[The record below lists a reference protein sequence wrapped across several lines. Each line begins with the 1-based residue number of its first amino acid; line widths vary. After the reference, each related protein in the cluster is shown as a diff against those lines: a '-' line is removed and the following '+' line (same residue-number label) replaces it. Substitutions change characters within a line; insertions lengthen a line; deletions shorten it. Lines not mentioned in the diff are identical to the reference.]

1 MSNWI
6 LDLNKLVNTKDYP
19 DMDLQASAH
28 TIMASY
34 GQSNNEKERENIK
47 GNINLYINNLKD
59 RINDPIIEKKYNIL
73 LKLQSEL
80 SVLDQTHPIE
90 EIVKPEGPK
99 INSDP
104 ENMVMPSNIVVDK
117 RNVKKIEL
125 SYAEQDELLKMEEEA
140 VEAEQNEAK
149 VEESDITNNLMDNIV
164 IPDKVDLG
172 DGEIIDLHAPAP
184 TDKKIYDNM
193 PLETEEQTKLR
204 NEALSK
210 LDNVESGFKTPYE
223 VKSKVVNVLVDPNEE
238 KLNEIESIV
247 KEINEDKFTENEKF
261 EYNDALTQFMNTYNS
276 AWIPDEVKNTLLT
289 NSYNKIKEIYNKYKN
304 SNEPKVYPKDEDI
317 IVENDKKIQNMID
330 EIKTKINYIYHGE
343 ILFDYLTQ
351 AEELNARKIYGRAM
365 NELVDITLVE
375 AAFEDLEKFASLSRV
390 RQKDDTKS
398 NEISES
404 NESLDTNDI
413 ITKLRDKA
421 KVKYDSIDR
430 NYLIPNEVNKLDT
443 LFKNINEIY
452 HTEYIEDK
460 IKELDE
466 LIAIANK
473 RKDEESLKEDE
484 VQIIE
489 LDENKPKSERVPN
502 PKVEESNV
510 SFDEIAQLYHKDPD
524 PKILRGN
531 GTKLEKLIK
540 YKNSEVNGRK
550 VYIPDSNY
558 EVIVNQVHDRTQINF
573 MYNMMLQN
581 GVNIDDLE
589 ASMKEEF
596 IHILY
601 DHCIFPL
608 QEDITYNEFISNL
621 SPNDLELLFVT
632 FSLVNTKLNKDNIL
646 PLHIP
651 YLQCDNCDSTIAL
664 KEEIVMDLA
673 QEFRNIYDTER
684 FISNYKIYR
693 NSNFKSIKE
702 AYTSGEYGQ
711 VLKLTFKEGSFN
723 YTAYICRP
731 TVQKQLLIKSNNELI
746 AYRSMAVNFTKR
758 ASYLKKTM
766 SNIDNLID
774 YLNTHSYA
782 QFKGDVDYINKNNIN
797 LRDPNISEE
806 NKLLIENVT
815 SVLTNMED
823 VLNELSPVFF
833 AALIID
839 TVVIS
844 TGDGFETTF
853 TLNDGDI
860 YEFIEVIKDQLPSE
874 FTQELAERAEEMDY
888 VSKDVKIFFTADEV
902 ADKLDFYSIYKKP
915 EDLEKVLRENKAP
928 EEAIKKELERVEE
941 IKKEFDSTHRCT
953 KCGHGIYKVGY
964 NTLLFFS
971 ITNLL
976 N

>member
-117 RNVKKIEL
+117 RNVKKREL

-140 VEAEQNEAK
+140 IEAEQKEAK
-149 VEESDITNNLMDNIV
+149 VEESDITNNLMDDIV

-184 TDKKIYDNM
+184 TKKVYHNI
-193 PLETEEQTKLR
+193 PLEPIEETIKREKILDKL
-204 NEALSK
+204 K
-210 LDNVESGFKTPYE
+210 PE
-223 VKSKVVNVLVDPNEE
+223 VKSIDSKFDEMKAEVEKMVIEIDDN
-238 KLNEIESIV
+238 KLNPNIQHQYS
-247 KEINEDKFTENEKF
+247 KNLEK
-261 EYNDALTQFMNTYNS
+261 FMNTYNAS
-276 AWIPDEVKNTLLT
+276 WIENEDKFKPITEA
-289 NSYNKIKEIYNKYKN
+289 YNAIKDIYNEYKESTKLADEIDRSKFNKY
-304 SNEPKVYPKDEDI
+304 PTDDELI
-317 IVENDKKIQNMID
+317 AENDKKIQNMIN
-330 EIKTKINYIYHGE
+330 EIKSKINYIYYGE
-343 ILFDYLTQ
+343 IFFDYLTQ
-351 AEELNARKIYGRAM
+351 IEELNARKIYGKAM
-365 NELVDITLVE
+365 NELVDIAIVE
-375 AAFEDLEKFASLSRV
+375 AAFEDLEKFASLSKV

-398 NEISES
+398 NDISEG
-404 NESLDTNDI
+404 NESLDTADI

-421 KVKYDSIDR
+421 KIKYDSIDR
-430 NYLIPNEVNKLDT
+430 NYLIPNEVTKLDT

-460 IKELDE
+460 IKEIDE

-489 LDENKPKSERVPN
+489 LDEDKPKSTRVPN

-510 SFDEIAQLYHKDPD
+510 SFDEIAQLYHRDPD

-550 VYIPDSNY
+550 VYLPDSNY

-673 QEFRNIYDTER
+673 QEFKNIYDTER

-758 ASYLKKTM
+758 ASYLRKTM

>member
-90 EIVKPEGPK
+90 EVIKPEGPK
-99 INSDP
+99 INTDP

-117 RNVKKIEL
+117 RETKKREL

-140 VEAEQNEAK
+140 IEAEQNESK
-149 VEESDITNNLMDNIV
+149 VKESNITNNLIDDIV

-184 TDKKIYDNM
+184 TEKVYHNI
-193 PLETEEQTKLR
+193 PLEPIEETIKREEILDKL
-204 NEALSK
+204 K
-210 LDNVESGFKTPYE
+210 PE
-223 VKSKVVNVLVDPNEE
+223 VKSIDSKFDEMKAEVEKMVIEIDDN
-238 KLNEIESIV
+238 KLNPNIQHQYS
-247 KEINEDKFTENEKF
+247 KNLEK
-261 EYNDALTQFMNTYNS
+261 FMNTYNAS
-276 AWIPDEVKNTLLT
+276 WIENEDKVKPITEA
-289 NSYNKIKEIYNKYKN
+289 YNAIKDIYNEYKESTKLADEIDRSKFKKY
-304 SNEPKVYPKDEDI
+304 PTDDELI
-317 IVENDKKIQNMID
+317 AENDKKIQNMIN
-330 EIKTKINYIYHGE
+330 EIKSKINYIYYGE
-343 ILFDYLTQ
+343 IFFDYLTQ
-351 AEELNARKIYGRAM
+351 IEELNARKIYGKAM
-365 NELVDITLVE
+365 NELVDIAIVE
-375 AAFEDLEKFASLSRV
+375 AAFEDLEKLASLSRV
-390 RQKDDTKS
+390 RKLDDKKS
-398 NEISES
+398 NDVSES
-404 NESLDTNDI
+404 NVSLDTADI
-413 ITKLRDKA
+413 IKLRDKA
-421 KVKYDSIDR
+421 KVKYNSIDR

-452 HTEYIEDK
+452 HKEYIEDK

-466 LIAIANK
+466 LIAISNK
-473 RKDEESLKEDE
+473 RKDEESLKDDE
-484 VQIIE
+484 IQIIE
-489 LDENKPKSERVPN
+489 LDEDKPKSTRVPN

-510 SFDEIAQLYHKDPD
+510 SFDEIAQLYHRDPD

-550 VYIPDSNY
+550 VYLPDSNY

-673 QEFRNIYDTER
+673 QEFKNIYDTER

-711 VLKLTFKEGSFN
+711 VLKLIFKEGSFN

-758 ASYLKKTM
+758 ASYLRKTM

-815 SVLTNMED
+815 SVLTNIED

-902 ADKLDFYSIYKKP
+902 ANKLDFYSIYKKP